1 MEADIVIVVIDS
13 SVCKNF
19 EADVR
24 SVLSWC
30 HLEGN
35 KPVFVA
41 LNKCDLH
48 SVPNDIFLP
57 WPAVNISCISGEGI
71 NSLVSL

>member
-1 MEADIVIVVIDS
+1 MIVVIDS
-13 SVCKNF
+13 SVCEDF
-19 EADVR
+19 ETDVR

-30 HLEGN
+30 HIEEN
-35 KPVFVA
+35 TPVFVA

-48 SVPNDIFLP
+48 NTSNNTGLP
-57 WPAVNISCISGEGI
+57 WPAIHISCISGEGI